1 MNEHR
6 RAPRKTAYMTIPVS
20 NAMTGESM
28 GRIGNLSIDGM
39 LLVCNHAVA
48 DDALFQLAFELVD
61 ADGTPRMIE
70 VGVHEQWNEPA
81 NVPGQFWVGFQ
92 FIDVAA
98 GDLATIESW
107 LGDNSD

>member
-20 NAMTGESM
+20 DAMTGQPI

-61 ADGTPRMIE
+61 ADGSPRMIE